1 MNALIVKLRYGL
13 TIDTSNQHFEPC
25 PKCGGVVCGVKENN
39 DDVFCMNTFCDFKDT
54 LNHSY
59 ADPLIERFEYI
70 KSWGGPMFF
79 NTNYQYPSVKHP
91 FITKEDLQE
100 NKLIIREFVLDH
112 EYFTSPAGRR
122 AGVSPGR
129 CYKQNCPI
137 IARYGS
143 VNMMIADNWKPNKD
157 GEDEID
163 RLYS

>member
-1 MNALIVKLRYGL
+1 MSKMWWR
-13 TIDTSNQHFEPC
+13 C
-25 PKCGGVVCGVKENN
+25 VCVQEND

-59 ADPLIERFEYI
+59 ADLLIERFEYI

-79 NTNYQYPSVKHP
+79 NVNYQYSSVKHP

-112 EYFTSPAGRR
+112 ERYSTARR
-122 AGVSPGR
+122 AGISPGR
-129 CYKQNCPI
+129 CYKTNSPI
-137 IARYGS
+137 IAKYGP
-143 VNMMIADNWKPNKD
+143 VRLMIEDNWKPNKD

-163 RLYS
+163 RIYN